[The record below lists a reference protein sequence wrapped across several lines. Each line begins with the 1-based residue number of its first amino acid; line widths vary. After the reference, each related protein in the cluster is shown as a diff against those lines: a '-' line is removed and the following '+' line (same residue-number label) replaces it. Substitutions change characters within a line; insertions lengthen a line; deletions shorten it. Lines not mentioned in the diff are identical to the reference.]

1 MGKKVGLVTCY
12 FKNNY
17 GSMLQAYATKKFLD
31 NNGIE
36 NETIN
41 IDYNK
46 DFKVGKRKY
55 YASQITNFKFIK
67 NKMGMIKL
75 KFQKKLNKELG
86 KNIATR
92 NKKYKEYRRVINLSR
107 SSNDY
112 NDLTNQAKELYT
124 DVVVGSDQLWLPVN
138 VVSDYYTL
146 NWVPDDIN
154 KVSYATSFGFSSI
167 PEKYD
172 DLYKKFLNR
181 INHLSTREESGVKI
195 IEDITEKKAKL
206 VCDPT
211 ILLAKEDWKKEIDE
225 EPIYKEK
232 YILCYFLGNNI
243 EHRKFAERLKEKT
256 GSKIVSLNHSD
267 EYVKYSDTFCDYAPF
282 DVGPKEWINL
292 IENAEYVCT
301 DSFHGTVFSILFN
314 KKFFDFRRHNNKSKV
329 STNSRIDSLLDVA
342 GISKDRILTGNED
355 IDKVLEYEIDYDKV
369 NENIEKF
376 RKDSQD
382 WFLNS
387 LTWKKDETKHINITV
402 KEDCC
407 GCTACYNICPVNAI
421 EMCEDSEGF
430 KYPKV
435 DEEKC
440 IKCGKCKLVCPIIN
454 TKQEQEHKIDGYVI
468 NNKNKEVRKESTS
481 GGAFSAIAEYVIK
494 NGGSVYGAAFDENFE
509 VNHQEAKSIKDLSRF
524 RNSKYV
530 QSNLNDNF
538 KKIKDKLENG
548 KLVLFSGTPCQVE
561 GLHSYLGKK
570 YENLI
575 LVDVVCRA
583 VPSPKLLRK
592 YLDYI
597 KKSKLK
603 NENIEKVL
611 FRDKSKYGYKYTLMT
626 VKSKNYIYQEGID
639 TDQYL
644 RAFFSG
650 MAIRPA
656 CESCKFKK
664 KYRVSDFTL
673 WDCFNIEDFEKKFD
687 DNIGSSRV
695 LIQTDKGRKIFDEIK
710 ENIDYKKIDE
720 DIIIRSSKELTNSTK
735 ANPKRKEFMKK
746 LDDEE
751 IDKLL
756 SDYLPINLK
765 TKIEKF
771 GRTKLVNAKG
781 YKKIKKFA
789 KKILK
794 R

>member
-31 NNGIE
+31 NNQIE

-46 DFKVGKRKY
+46 DFKKGKRRY
-55 YASQITNFKFIK
+55 YLTQITNFKFIK
-67 NKMGMIKL
+67 NKSGMIKL

-86 KNIATR
+86 KNIAIR
-92 NKKYKEYRRVINLSR
+92 NRKYKEFRREINLSR
-107 SSNDY
+107 SNNNY
-112 NDLTNQAKELYT
+112 IDLTNQAKELYT

-154 KVSYATSFGFSSI
+154 KVSYSTSFGFSSI
-167 PEKYD
+167 PKKYNEM
-172 DLYKKFLNR
+172 YKKFLSR

-195 IEDITEKKAKL
+195 IKDITNKDAKL

-211 ILLAKEDWKKEIDE
+211 ILLTKEEWQKEIKN

-256 GSKIVSLNHSD
+256 GYKIVSLNHSD

-342 GISKDRILTGNED
+342 GISKERILTGTED
-355 IDKVLEYEIDYDKV
+355 IDKVLKYDIDYTKV

-376 RKDSQD
+376 RKESQD

-421 EMCEDSEGF
+421 EMCEDNEGF

-435 DEEKC
+435 DAEKC
-440 IKCGKCKLVCPIIN
+440 IKCGKCKKICPIIN
-454 TKQEQEHKIDGYVI
+454 KQKFNEFEQKAYLFQ
-468 NNKNKEVRKESTS
+468 NKNEATRSTSTS
-481 GGAFSAIAEYVIK
+481 GGAYSAIGEYVIK
-494 NGGSVYGAAFDENFE
+494 NGGIVYGVAYDENFNVIHTKATNYE
-509 VNHQEAKSIKDLSRF
+509 ELAKF
-524 RNSKYV
+524 RGSKYV
-530 QSNLNDNF
+530 QSNLYDIF
-538 KKIKDKLENG
+538 KEIKSNLEEN
-548 KLVLFSGTPCQVE
+548 KLVCFSGTPCQVA
-561 GLHSYLGKK
+561 GLKLYLQKE
-570 YENLI
+570 YENL
-575 LVDVVCRA
+575 
-583 VPSPKLLRK
+583 
-592 YLDYI
+592 
-597 KKSKLK
+597 K
-603 NENIEKVL
+603 N
-611 FRDKSKYGYKYTLMT
+611 
-626 VKSKNYIYQEGID
+626 
-639 TDQYL
+639 
-644 RAFFSG
+644 
-650 MAIRPA
+650 
-656 CESCKFKK
+656 
-664 KYRVSDFTL
+664 
-673 WDCFNIEDFEKKFD
+673 
-687 DNIGSSRV
+687 
-695 LIQTDKGRKIFDEIK
+695 IF
-710 ENIDYKKIDE
+710 
-720 DIIIRSSKELTNSTK
+720 
-735 ANPKRKEFMKK
+735 
-746 LDDEE
+746 
-751 IDKLL
+751 
-756 SDYLPINLK
+756 
-765 TKIEKF
+765 
-771 GRTKLVNAKG
+771 
-781 YKKIKKFA
+781 
-789 KKILK
+789 
-794 R
+794 

>member
-46 DFKVGKRKY
+46 DFKIGKRKY
-55 YASQITNFKFIK
+55 YLSQIFNYKFIK
-67 NKMGMIKL
+67 NKFGMIKL
-75 KFQKKLNKELG
+75 KFQKKLNRELG
-86 KNIATR
+86 KNIGIR
-92 NKKYKEYRRVINLSR
+92 NNKYKEFRRKINISR
-107 SSNDY
+107 SSNNY
-112 NDLTNQAKELYT
+112 TDLTNQAKELYT

-138 VVSDYYTL
+138 VVSNYYTL
-146 NWVPDDIN
+146 NWVPDEIN

-167 PEKYD
+167 PKKYD

-181 INHLSTREESGVKI
+181 INYLSTREENGVKI
-195 IEDITEKKAKL
+195 IKDITNKDAKL

-211 ILLAKEDWKKEIDE
+211 ILLTKKEWE
-225 EPIYKEK
+225 EETFNKPIYNEK
-232 YILCYFLGNNI
+232 YIFCYFLGKNI
-243 EHRKFAERLKEKT
+243 EHRKFAERLREKT
-256 GSKIVSLNHSD
+256 GYKIVSINHSD
-267 EYVKYSDTFCDYAPF
+267 EYVKYSDTFCDYAPY

-292 IENAEYVCT
+292 IANAEYVCT

-342 GISKDRILTGNED
+342 GISKERILKGTED
-355 IDKVLEYEIDYDKV
+355 IDKVLKYEIDYDKV
-369 NENIEKF
+369 NKNIEKL

-407 GCTACYNICPVNAI
+407 GCTACYNICPANAI
-421 EMCEDSEGF
+421 EMCEDNEGF

-440 IKCGKCKLVCPIIN
+440 VNCGKCKLVCPIIN
-454 TKQEQEHKIDGYVI
+454 NKQEQEHKIDGYVI
-468 NNKNKEVRKESTS
+468 NNKNNEVRKESTS

-494 NGGSVYGAAFDENFE
+494 NGGSVYGAAFDKNFE
-509 VNHQEAKSIKDLSRF
+509 VNHQEVKSIDDLSKF

-530 QSNLNDNF
+530 QSNLNDTF
-538 KKIKDKLENG
+538 KQIKDELENG
-548 KLVLFSGTPCQVE
+548 KLVCFSGTPCQVE
-561 GLHSYLGKK
+561 GLYSYLGKE

-597 KKSKLK
+597 KKTKLN
-603 NENIEKVL
+603 NENIQKVL

-650 MAIRPA
+650 MAIRPS

-720 DIIIRSSKELTNSTK
+720 DVIIRGSKELTKSTK
-735 ANPKRKEFMKK
+735 LNSKRNEFMEK
-746 LDDEE
+746 LDDEK
-751 IDKLL
+751 IDVLL
-756 SDYLPINLK
+756 NDYFPINAK
-765 TKIEKF
+765 TKLEKF
-771 GRTKLVNAKG
+771 GRIKLVNAKG
-781 YKKIKKFA
+781 YKKMKKLA
-789 KKILK
+789 KKVLK

>member
-154 KVSYATSFGFSSI
+154 KISYATSFGFSSI
-167 PEKYD
+167 PKKYN

-195 IEDITEKKAKL
+195 IEDITGKDAKL

-211 ILLAKEDWKKEIDE
+211 ILLSKEDWKKEINE
-225 EPIYKEK
+225 EPVYNEK

-256 GSKIVSLNHSD
+256 GYKIVSLNHSD

-292 IENAEYVCT
+292 IANAEYVCT

-342 GISKDRILTGNED
+342 GISKERILTGTED
-355 IDKVLEYEIDYDKV
+355 IDKVLKYEIDYDKV

-376 RKDSQD
+376 RKDSQV

-421 EMCEDSEGF
+421 EMCEDEEGF

-435 DEEKC
+435 DEKKC
-440 IKCGKCKLVCPIIN
+440 IKCGKCKKVCPIIN
-454 TKQEQEHKIDGYVI
+454 KQKFNNFEQKAYLFQ
-468 NNKNKEVRKESTS
+468 NKNENTRSNSTS
-481 GGAFSAIAEYVIK
+481 GGAYSAIGEYVIK
-494 NGGSVYGAAFDENFE
+494 KGGIVYGVAYDENFNIIHTKATTIE
-509 VNHQEAKSIKDLSRF
+509 ELAKF
-524 RNSKYV
+524 RGSKYV
-530 QSNLNDNF
+530 QSSLNDIF
-538 KKIKDKLENG
+538 KEIKNNLEDNKLIC
-548 KLVLFSGTPCQVE
+548 FSGTPCQVA
-561 GLHSYLGKK
+561 GLKLYLQKE
-570 YENLI
+570 YDNLI
-575 LVDVVCRA
+575 LVDIMCHS
-583 VPSPKLLRK
+583 VPSNLIYKKYKNYILDKLNAK
-592 YLDYI
+592 KI
-597 KKSKLK
+597 KEV
-603 NENIEKVL
+603 N
-611 FRDKSKYGYKYTLMT
+611 FRDKSKYGYKYSMMT
-626 VKSKNYIYQEGID
+626 VKTDNGSYSQGID
-639 TDQYL
+639 TDPYL
-644 RAFFSG
+644 RAFFKDYSV
-650 MAIRPA
+650 RP
-656 CESCKFKK
+656 SCYKCYFKTQK
-664 KYRVSDFTL
+664 RVSDLTI
-673 WDCFNIEDFEKKFD
+673 WDCFNI
-687 DNIGSSRV
+687 N
-695 LIQTDKGRKIFDEIK
+695 
-710 ENIDYKKIDE
+710 
-720 DIIIRSSKELTNSTK
+720 
-735 ANPKRKEFMKK
+735 
-746 LDDEE
+746 E
-751 IDKLL
+751 IDKTFDDDKGTTRILVQSQKGYEILNNFDNVKLKEIELKKAVNKVREMTNSVKYNSKRNDFFEDANKL
-756 SDYLPINLK
+756 SEKELFNKYFPINLK
-765 TKIEKF
+765 TKINSAIRKF
-771 GRTKLVNAKG
+771 LSITGM
-781 YKKIKKFA
+781 YSSIKSMA
-789 KKILK
+789 KKVLK
-794 R
+794 K